1 MPRQQYELIF
11 SKSAASPER
20 KETVRRLKLNTAS
33 GGGAASRRQLS
44 SKRGV
49 EGDWPWWRSWSTW
62 WRRRLCYYPS
72 SSSSQTMAAR
82 GRTHWILD
90 RRDLRP
96 PAGHRRR
103 AGQRRRHLP
112 LSLSLS
118 LWSVDWF
125 ASFWVEEKTTAAVK
139 VGTGAEASGRRRGDG
154 EDDAW
159 ARETRGPTASVPH
172 RGAGFTDLCAGGER
186 EWLRVVLF
194 NFVLL
199 GWFDC
204 LNGGRGLYME
214 WKRSEIFLKR
224 GLLEHGIPIQ
234 QDDFINLIFHL

>member
-1 MPRQQYELIF
+1 MTKALVLLPILLLLPNNGGPRPHTLDPGQTR
-11 SKSAASPER
+11 SAA
-20 KETVRRLKLNTAS
+20 A
-33 GGGAASRRQLS
+33 
-44 SKRGV
+44 
-49 EGDWPWWRSWSTW
+49 
-62 WRRRLCYYPS
+62 C
-72 SSSSQTMAAR
+72 
-82 GRTHWILD
+82 
-90 RRDLRP
+90 RP
-96 PAGHRRR
+96 PETSGTA
-103 AGQRRRHLP
+103 AAP
-112 LSLSLS
+112 PASLSLS

-139 VGTGAEASGRRRGDG
+139 VGTGAEASGRRRGNG

-172 RGAGFTDLCAGGER
+172 RGAGFTEVCAGGER

-214 WKRSEIFLKR
+214 WKRSEIFIKR

-234 QDDFINLIFHL
+234 QDNFINLIFHL